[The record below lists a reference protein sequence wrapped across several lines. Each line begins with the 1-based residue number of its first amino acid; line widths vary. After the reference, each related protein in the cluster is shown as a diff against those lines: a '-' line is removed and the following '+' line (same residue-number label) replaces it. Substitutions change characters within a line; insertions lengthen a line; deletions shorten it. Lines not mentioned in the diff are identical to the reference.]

1 MRARAAETRQC
12 LSLALMREVAR
23 QLDAR
28 CLANEAGEAAVLDL
42 S

>member
-1 MRARAAETRQC
+1 MRARAAETRQS

-28 CLANEAGEAAVLDL
+28 CLANEAAEVAAQDL